1 MSDQSPYER
10 PLKRFLILLSLFI
23 ISPIVLNIAFKA
35 LKIYKK
41 SPDNIIAYALLTIGI
56 CLIIYTVFFGF
67 KTFKI
72 LLDVLFRNKIE
83 K

>member
-1 MSDQSPYER
+1 MTPQNPYEK
-10 PLKRFLILLSLFI
+10 PFKRFLILISLFI

-41 SPDNIIAYALLTIGI
+41 SPENIIAYVLLLFGI
-56 CLIIYTVFFGF
+56 CLIIYTVYFGF

-72 LLDVLFRNKIE
+72 LLDTIFRK
-83 K
+83 